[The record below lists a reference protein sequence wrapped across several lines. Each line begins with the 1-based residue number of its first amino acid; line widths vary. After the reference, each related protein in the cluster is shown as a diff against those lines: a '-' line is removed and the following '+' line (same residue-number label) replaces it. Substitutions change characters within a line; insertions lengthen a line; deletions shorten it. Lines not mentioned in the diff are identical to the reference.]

1 MFTFCSSHSTVDVRV
16 DGRGKRSGD
25 DIQWVGDWVRSA
37 PGVRRASGSTRA
49 YNRVGQQCG
58 IVALLPNTDM
68 LYLYLNVFNKSFFSS
83 ILDLYNLKYEIRK
96 YNLDLNTT
104 SKAVH
109 TCAVVT
115 GDLARPWWK
124 VKS

>member
-1 MFTFCSSHSTVDVRV
+1 MYVSMAEGNVQGMTF
-16 DGRGKRSGD
+16 SGMTFS
-25 DIQWVGDWVRSA
+25 V
-37 PGVRRASGSTRA
+37 
-49 YNRVGQQCG
+49 
-58 IVALLPNTDM
+58 VALLPNTDM
-68 LYLYLNVFNKSFFSS
+68 LYLYLNVFNKS